1 MVPPQRGQAA
11 NWSEMFLVRSSER
24 DNLAPG
30 LGVSVYVST
39 RRITLWTCLF
49 AVVIAVSFVAVPWF
63 LDDHRPGLALGQSY
77 GLDVSH
83 HQGVIDWEAVAA
95 DDIDFAYIKATEGG
109 DWVDPRFAENW
120 VEARAAGLE
129 VGAYHFFTLCRSGP
143 EQAANFLATVPV
155 DVADLPLAIDLE
167 FAAPCSA
174 PMSAEALQT
183 EVIDFVALVEA
194 ATERPMLVYVLSD
207 FDTEY
212 QITDVI
218 DRPRWIR
225 SLYHRPDESW
235 SIWQYSFRASVD
247 GVQDGVDLNVGAL
260 T

>member
-1 MVPPQRGQAA
+1 MVPSQRGQAA

-24 DNLAPG
+24 DNLAPR
-30 LGVSVYVST
+30 LGVSGYVST

-49 AVVIAVSFVAVPWF
+49 AVVIAASFVAVPWF

-95 DDIDFAYIKATEGG
+95 DDIDFVYIKATEGG

-120 VEARAAGLE
+120 VEARAAGID
-129 VGAYHFFTLCRSGP
+129 VSAYHFFTLCRSGV
-143 EQAANFLATVPV
+143 EQAANFLATVSV
-155 DVADLPLAIDLE
+155 DQADLPLAIDLE
-167 FAAPCSA
+167 FVAPCST
-174 PMSAEALQT
+174 PLSARDVRTAVT
-183 EVIDFVALVEA
+183 EFINLVEA
-194 ATERPMLVYVLSD
+194 ATGRPMLVYVLSD

-212 QITDVI
+212 QITEAV
-218 DRPRWIR
+218 DRPRWVR

-247 GVQDGVDLNVGAL
+247 GVQGGVDLNVGAL